1 MENIFD
7 MPILE
12 QMFYF
17 RKEDINQ
24 TIYEKES
31 EIRDIENKVYEYNEK
46 LIAVLKEV
54 IPNKKD
60 FEKVEEMIQKQREK
74 LSQTLAGAFGETI
87 KTGIDIKAW
96 NF

>member
-17 RKEDINQ
+17 RKEDIDQ

-31 EIRDIENKVYEYNEK
+31 EIRDIEDKVYEYNEK

-60 FEKVEEMIQKQREK
+60 FEFNYDEPQWTTWDNLDYVIRDMIEEMK
-74 LSQTLAGAFGETI
+74 
-87 KTGIDIKAW
+87 
-96 NF
+96 N